1 MPTGTFT
8 EQIPAAS
15 SDVFRLLHDYKR
27 RLEWDTLLQS
37 AYLEAGYDEAG
48 MNAVSVCTGKWQFG
62 GIAIRTRYVAFRPSS
77 LAAVQMINCPPLFE
91 SFAASIR
98 HRDISPSESVITYR
112 FAFTTKPRILRFV
125 LHPVM
130 GWIFRLETKRRLR
143 ALREHFQRNNSQT

>member
-1 MPTGTFT
+1 MPTGAFS

-37 AYLEAGYDEAG
+37 AYLEAGYDEA
-48 MNAVSVCTGKWQFG
+48 NIHAVSVCTGKWRFG
-62 GIAIRTRYVAFRPSS
+62 GIAVRTRYVAFHPGS

-98 HRDISPSESVITYR
+98 HQDIAPSLSTITYR
-112 FAFTTKPRILRFV
+112 FTFTARPRILRFIM
-125 LHPVM
+125 HPVM
-130 GWIFRLETKRRLR
+130 SWIFGLETRRRLR
-143 ALREHFQRNNSQT
+143 ALREHFQRNGRQA